1 MNPVQGTP
9 VYTAEKFTDLRD
21 LVVRTCDK
29 YSELDAFIFRRSPKL
44 SEVHRSFF
52 EYGHDIKGLATYI
65 LNSKHAGDRLAVVGE
80 NAYEWFVSYN
90 AILSS
95 GAVGVPL
102 DRMLPEEELIQL
114 LVRSKSKM
122 IFYHHKHHKMM
133 LSIAQKIK
141 SGELDIPLD
150 TFVIFYK
157 EGLTGKTP
165 DDTWPEDDKRFVDIY
180 DLIREGN
187 FLREA

>member
-1 MNPVQGTP
+1 MIPVQGTP
-9 VYTAEKFTDLRD
+9 VYSADKFTDIRD

-52 EYGHDIKGLATYI
+52 EYGNDIKGLATYI
-65 LNSKHAGDRLAVVGE
+65 LNSKYAGDRLAVVGE

-114 LVRSKSKM
+114 LVRSRAKV
-122 IFYHHKHHKMM
+122 IFYHH
-133 LSIAQKIK
+133 
-141 SGELDIPLD
+141 
-150 TFVIFYK
+150 
-157 EGLTGKTP
+157 
-165 DDTWPEDDKRFVDIY
+165 
-180 DLIREGN
+180 
-187 FLREA
+187 